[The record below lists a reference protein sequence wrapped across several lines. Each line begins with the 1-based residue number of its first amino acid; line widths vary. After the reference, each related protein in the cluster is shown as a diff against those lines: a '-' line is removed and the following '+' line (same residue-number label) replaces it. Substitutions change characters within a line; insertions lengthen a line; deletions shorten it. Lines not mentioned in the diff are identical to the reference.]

1 MTKEH
6 FEQGSI
12 ILEMMAFF
20 FVTVDLYGKHRIAKL
35 ETRLRSLNIFM
46 AISKLVDWL
55 SPEIKL
61 KYKILILITGLILW
75 DTTLIAN
82 NYHWPV
88 HDEPLSVSYVIWSS
102 LAFFSVL
109 IMLGFLAMV
118 GVLILIVL
126 TSIALLVI
134 KTFTKLF
141 PIEGMML
148 TLGAALFIASKSL
161 GYYCIVLF
169 GSK

>member
-82 NYHWPV
+82 NYHWTV
-88 HDEPLSVSYVIWSS
+88 HDEPMSVSYVIWSS

-118 GVLILIVL
+118 FVLVLIVL